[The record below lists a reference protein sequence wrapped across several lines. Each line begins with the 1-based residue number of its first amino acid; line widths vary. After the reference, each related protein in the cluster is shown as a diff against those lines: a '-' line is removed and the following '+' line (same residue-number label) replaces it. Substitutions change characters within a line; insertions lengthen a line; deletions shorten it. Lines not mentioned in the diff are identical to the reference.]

1 MSKSEIV
8 VGLDIGTTKVCAIVG
23 QLNENGKI
31 NVLGMGKSS
40 SLGGVQRGVVAN
52 ISRTVEAIEKAV
64 DKAIR
69 SSNVEIKTVN
79 VGIAGQHIK
88 SLQHSGLMTRMNIE
102 EEISEDEISQLR
114 KNMYNLA
121 LEPGTEIIH
130 IFPQDFKIDNEPN
143 IKEPVGMMGVR
154 IEGNFHII
162 TGQVAAAQNIIRCVE
177 KAGLEV
183 VDLIVEPIASSKAVL
198 TDEEKEAGV
207 VLVDIGG
214 GTSDIA
220 IFHDGIIKHTA
231 VIPFGGNVITSDLQ
245 KAFSILESQAEE
257 LKMKFGHALPEA
269 TKSNEMIVV
278 PGISNRRPKE
288 ISTRNVSRVINAR
301 VEEMFKFIDNQIV
314 MSGLKSVLNA
324 GIVLTGGGSQLK
336 DVTQLLEFVTGM
348 EVNLGFPNEHLAKG
362 MVDEV
367 KSPMYATSIGL
378 VLSGFEQE
386 MRSSNFEGN
395 NVKERREVVSEG
407 QKGSDFFRKIKSIG
421 GGFSDW
427 LKDDEDMGD
436 YN

>member
-64 DKAIR
+64 EKAVR
-69 SSNVEIKTVN
+69 SSNVDIKTVN

-88 SLQHSGLMTRMNIE
+88 SLQHSGLMTRRNIE
-102 EEISEDEISQLR
+102 EEISGEEIDQLR

-183 VDLIVEPIASSKAVL
+183 VDLIVEPIASSRAVL

-301 VEEMFKFIDNQIV
+301 VEEMFRFIDNQIV

-367 KSPMYATSIGL
+367 KSPMYATTIGL

-386 MRSSNFEGN
+386 MRNANFEGN
-395 NVKERREVVSEG
+395 NIKEKRNISAEK
-407 QKGSDFFRKIKSIG
+407 QKGSDFFRKIKSIS

-427 LKDDEDMGD
+427 LKDDEDMDD